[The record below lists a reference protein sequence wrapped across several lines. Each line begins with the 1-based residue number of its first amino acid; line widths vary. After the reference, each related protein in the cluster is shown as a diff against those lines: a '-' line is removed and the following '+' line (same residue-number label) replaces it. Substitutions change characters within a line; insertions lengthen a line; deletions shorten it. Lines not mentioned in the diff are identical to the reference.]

1 VSPLAEYSSGGCCL
15 SDEELDR
22 LLREDCPY
30 GDLTTDLLEIG
41 EAPGR
46 MVFTTRHK
54 TVVCCT
60 EEAGRLLERLG
71 CTVDTV
77 EASGTSLDAGRPFLV
92 VEGRADALHAG
103 WKTALNLL
111 EYASGIATRTHG
123 IIGEARAGNPDVE
136 VVSTRK
142 VFPGTKAV
150 AVKAVCAGGGLP
162 HRLGLSESV
171 LVFAQHTVFLGGARG
186 LLDRLDGVRQ
196 RVKEKKVTVE
206 VTDLDEALAAA
217 AAGAEIIQVD
227 KMKSEELREL
237 VRALREA
244 APRVMIAAAGGVSEA
259 NACEYAATG
268 VDLIVTSSMYWG
280 RPADIAAKMEATG

>member
-92 VEGRADALHAG
+92 VEGRALHAG